1 MSTYSEINDVLEV
14 ELKHLICCSNAKC
27 NCNVTTLEK
36 SCLLMLPM
44 QSTSKRKKGVTLQ
57 TLIDS
62 EFSKWETINGN
73 CDECNSIV
81 LKKKTAIE
89 STSSVLV
96 IQLNLYTFI
105 NGVSKKLID
114 NRINAVPTSNVTIN
128 KRKYKVISAIFH
140 EGEEMNRGHYT
151 CMLRTDKQSE
161 WCFSPVRDCTDLQVI
176 KKKWPRGAHGAYM
189 LFLEQIK

>member
-14 ELKHLICCSNAKC
+14 ELKHPTCCSNAKC

-36 SCLLMLPM
+36 SCLLILPM
-44 QSTSKRKKGVTLQ
+44 QSTLKRKKGVTLQ

-62 EFSKWETINGN
+62 EFLKWETINGNN

-89 STSSVLV
+89 STLSVLV

-161 WCFSPVRDCTDLQVI
+161 WCYCTDLQVI
-176 KKKWPRGAHGAYM
+176 KKKWPRGAQGAYI

>member
-36 SCLLMLPM
+36 SCLLILPM
-44 QSTSKRKKGVTLQ
+44 QSTLKRKKCVTLQ

-73 CDECNSIV
+73 CDECNSIF

-161 WCFSPVRDCTDLQVI
+161 WCYCTDLQVI

>member
-36 SCLLMLPM
+36 SCLLILPM
-44 QSTSKRKKGVTLQ
+44 QSTLKRKK
-57 TLIDS
+57 
-62 EFSKWETINGN
+62 KMINDN

-161 WCFSPVRDCTDLQVI
+161 WCYCTDLQVI